1 LTQEQRMDLRV
12 MEASDLDGAVRVWQ
26 AANIARGKRPSPER
40 VARVVEKLQ
49 EPTAA
54 PYVAA
59 SDTSIVGVTLLEPYR
74 AEDGAGAVVPDAL
87 HISMIFIDPVS
98 QRQGVGSRLMRYAL
112 DSAHASGVS
121 SVSLW
126 TGCENTSARKLY
138 EALGMKPTRTRR
150 LSETVEWVRYELDL

>member
-1 LTQEQRMDLRV
+1 

-26 AANIARGKRPSPER
+26 AANIARGKHPSPGR

-49 EPTAA
+49 EPTAVS
-54 PYVAA
+54 YVAA
-59 SDTSIVGVTLLEPYR
+59 SDAGIVGMALLEPCR
-74 AEDGAGAVVPDAL
+74 ADDGAGAVVPDAL
-87 HISMIFIDPVS
+87 HVSMIFIDPAS
-98 QRQGVGSRLMRYAL
+98 QRQGVGNRLMRYAR

-126 TGCENTSARKLY
+126 TGCENTGARRLY

-150 LSETVEWVRYELDL
+150 VSETVEWMHYELDL

>member
-1 LTQEQRMDLRV
+1 MDLRV

-26 AANIARGKRPSPER
+26 AANIARGKHTPAER

-49 EPTAA
+49 EPTAV

-59 SDTSIVGVTLLEPYR
+59 SDAGIVGMALLEPCR
-74 AEDGAGAVVPDAL
+74 ADDGAGAVVPDTL
-87 HISMIFIDPVS
+87 HISMVFIDPIS
-98 QRQGVGSRLMRYAL
+98 QRQGIGSRLMRYAL

-126 TGCENTSARKLY
+126 TGCENTGARKLY
-138 EALGMKPTRTRR
+138 EVLGMKPTGARR
-150 LSETVEWVRYELDL
+150 VNEAVEWVRYELDL